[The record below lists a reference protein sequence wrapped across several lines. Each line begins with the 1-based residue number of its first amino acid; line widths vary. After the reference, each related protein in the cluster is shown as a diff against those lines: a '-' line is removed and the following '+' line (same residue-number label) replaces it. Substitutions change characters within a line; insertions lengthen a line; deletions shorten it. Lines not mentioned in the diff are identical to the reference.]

1 MEASQSALKDYS
13 AKASEMIGGAKQVAI
28 EKTEQAKQM
37 AAEKTEQAKQVT
49 AEKTEQAK
57 QVTAEKTEQAKQA
70 AVDQGVIS
78 PETVKKDDF
87 PAAPT
92 SEPAAGSGLT
102 FANGATAEEQK
113 PLLA

>member
-13 AKASEMIGGAKQVAI
+13 AKASEMIGGAKQVA
-28 EKTEQAKQM
+28 
-37 AAEKTEQAKQVT
+37 AEKTEQAKQVV

-70 AVDQGVIS
+70 AVDQGVVS

>member
-13 AKASEMIGGAKQVAI
+13 AKASEMIGGAKQVAV
-28 EKTEQAKQM
+28 
-37 AAEKTEQAKQVT
+37 EKTEQAKQVV
-49 AEKTEQAK
+49 AEKSEQAK

-70 AVDQGVIS
+70 AVDQGVVS

>member
-28 EKTEQAKQM
+28 EKTEQAKQV
-37 AAEKTEQAKQVT
+37 A
-49 AEKTEQAK
+49 
-57 QVTAEKTEQAKQA
+57 AEKTEQAKQA
-70 AVDQGVIS
+70 AVDQGVVS